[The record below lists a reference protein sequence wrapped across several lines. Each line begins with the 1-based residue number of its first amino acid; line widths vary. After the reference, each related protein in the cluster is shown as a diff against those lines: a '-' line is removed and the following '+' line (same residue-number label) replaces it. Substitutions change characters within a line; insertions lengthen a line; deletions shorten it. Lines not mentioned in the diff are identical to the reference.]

1 MEISSTEDRIIEG
14 ASELFFSFGYSKVT
28 MEEIGEKVGC
38 AKKTVYNHF
47 PTKLDLLQAVINTT
61 IYGLIN
67 DLETIAD
74 DPKLDF
80 LEKLVSMLKYLFI
93 QLTTYKRNLIEE
105 FSKYTSQLDDDTL
118 PDLRE
123 KLVPR
128 IQQLVDEG
136 VAQGLIKDNV
146 SREFLPY
153 TYLSLVWGEV
163 FLYRRFSL
171 PINPGELLIQSI
183 QHTLGGILTRQ
194 GVETLLQ
201 KGDAFENR

>member
-1 MEISSTEDRIIEG
+1 METTIMEERIIEG
-14 ASELFFSFGYSKVT
+14 ASELFFSLGYSKVT
-28 MEEIGEKVGC
+28 MEEIGDKVGC
-38 AKKTVYNHF
+38 TKKTVYNHF
-47 PTKLDLLQAVINTT
+47 PTKLNLLQAVINTT
-61 IYGLIN
+61 IYSLIN

-74 DPKLDF
+74 NPELDF

-136 VAQGLIKDNV
+136 VAQGLIKDKV

-163 FLYRRFSL
+163 FLYRRYSL
-171 PINPGELLIQSI
+171 PFNPGELLVTSI
-183 QHTLGGILTRQ
+183 KNTLGGILTEQ
-194 GVETLLQ
+194 GIATLLQ
-201 KGDAFENR
+201 KADDFDR

>member
-28 MEEIGEKVGC
+28 MEEIGDKVGC
-38 AKKTVYNHF
+38 TKKTVYNHF

-61 IYGLIN
+61 IYGLID

-74 DPKLDF
+74 DPELDF

-136 VAQGLIKDNV
+136 IAQGLIKDKV

-163 FLYRRFSL
+163 FLYRRYSL
-171 PINPGELLIQSI
+171 PFNPGELLVTSI
-183 QHTLGGILTRQ
+183 KNTLGGILTEQ
-194 GVETLLQ
+194 GVATLLQ
-201 KGDAFENR
+201 KGDDFDR

>member
-1 MEISSTEDRIIEG
+1 MEITTIEDRIIEG

-38 AKKTVYNHF
+38 TKKTVYNHF
-47 PTKLDLLQAVINTT
+47 PTKLNLLEAVINTT
-61 IYGLIN
+61 ILGLIS

-74 DPKLDF
+74 DPELDF

-105 FSKYTSQLDDDTL
+105 FSKYTSQLDDDSL

-136 VAQGLIKDNV
+136 VAHGLIKDNV

-163 FLYRRFSL
+163 FLYRRYSL
-171 PINPGELLIQSI
+171 PFNPGELLVTSI
-183 QHTLGGILTRQ
+183 KNTLGGILTEE
-194 GVETLLQ
+194 GIATLLQ
-201 KGDAFENR
+201 KGDDFDT

>member
-1 MEISSTEDRIIEG
+1 MEIIPIEERIIEG
-14 ASELFFSFGYSKVT
+14 ASELFFSLGYSKVT
-28 MEEIGEKVGC
+28 VEEIGDKVERK
-38 AKKTVYNHF
+38 KKTVYNHF
-47 PTKLDLLQAVINTT
+47 PTKLNLLEAVINTT
-61 IYGLIN
+61 IHALIN

-74 DPKLDF
+74 NPELDF

-123 KLVPR
+123 RLVPR

-136 VAQGLIKDNV
+136 IAQGLIKDNV

-163 FLYRRFSL
+163 FLYRRYSL
-171 PINPGELLIQSI
+171 PFNPGELLVTSI
-183 QHTLGGILTRQ
+183 KNTLGGILTEQ
-194 GVETLLQ
+194 GITTLLQ
-201 KGDAFENR
+201 KGDDFDR

>member
-1 MEISSTEDRIIEG
+1 MDLLTTTDRIIVG
-14 ASELFFSFGYSKVT
+14 ASELFFMHGYSKVSV
-28 MEEIGEKVGC
+28 EEIAEQVGIT
-38 AKKTVYNHF
+38 KKTIYNHF
-47 PTKLDLLQAVINTT
+47 PTKLNLLEAVINTT
-61 IYGLIN
+61 IHGLIN
-67 DLETIAD
+67 DLESIAE

-136 VAQGLIKDNV
+136 VEKGLVRSDV
-146 SREFLPY
+146 SRELLPY
-153 TYLSLVWGEV
+153 TYLSLVWGV
-163 FLYRRFSL
+163 VALYRRFSL
-171 PINPGELLIQSI
+171 SINPGELLVQSI

-201 KGDAFENR
+201 KGDRFDG

>member
-1 MEISSTEDRIIEG
+1 MEIIPIEERIIEG
-14 ASELFFSFGYSKVT
+14 ASELFFSLGYSKVT
-28 MEEIGEKVGC
+28 VEEIGDKVGC
-38 AKKTVYNHF
+38 TKKTVYNHF
-47 PTKLDLLQAVINTT
+47 PTKLNLLEAVINTT
-61 IYGLIN
+61 IHALIN

-74 DPKLDF
+74 NPELDF

-123 KLVPR
+123 RLVPR

-136 VAQGLIKDNV
+136 IAQGLIKDNV

-163 FLYRRFSL
+163 FLYRRYSL
-171 PINPGELLIQSI
+171 PFNPGELLVTSI
-183 QHTLGGILTRQ
+183 KNTLGGILTEQ
-194 GVETLLQ
+194 GITTLLQ
-201 KGDAFENR
+201 KGDDFDR